1 MQRYHQY
8 CPVARAAEII
18 GDRWTMLIVREL
30 LAGSRRFNEIERGL
44 PGISRSLLSSRLRDL
59 QRAGVVERLPDAGK
73 KVADYHLTDAGRE
86 LKSVLEAMGSWGVN
100 WAFDEPSPDEM
111 DAGLVVWKL
120 HQRIDRSVLPGRRT
134 VVEFDFSGPKPQ
146 RVWLVLEPA
155 EVSVCVTPPRFESD
169 LVVRTSLAYFL
180 QVWFGHVDYEAAI
193 RCGGVTVDG
202 PPNMARQFPR
212 WLMWSPMR
220 RFVRERDERRAPLS

>member
-73 KVADYHLTDAGRE
+73 KVTEYHLTDAGRE

-120 HQRIDRSVLPGRRT
+120 HQRIDRGVLPSRRT

-220 RFVRERDERRAPLS
+220 RFVRERDERRTPLS